1 MNDKDKSKEELLEEL
16 AELRQRLPGFEE
28 SYQRHKQDEQDV
40 IEANKQSTFQAQRV
54 PLALIKWS
62 IEFTVVE
69 WSDMA
74 EHIFGFTSD
83 EVVGKSGFD
92 IIIPESNKKLAM
104 DLWQQLLTS
113 NGGHRTISVN
123 TAKDGT
129 RLLCEW
135 HNTPHTNSEGVV
147 VGVASLVQD
156 ISGRKQAE
164 GELKEYIDELVLLVK
179 DRSIE
184 LMREVERHRQAE
196 DELQLFR
203 AALDSSADN
212 IFLTDR
218 ATMHF
223 VDVNDAACKDLG
235 YTREEFLHM
244 GPHDIKPNYTL
255 HTMVREF
262 DQVLR
267 SDGEVGVIETIHMK
281 KDGTKFPVELLLHS
295 IMSGGRDIIVAVARD
310 ITERKVFENRL
321 KRLSTTDELTQAL
334 NRRKYLEVMEREV
347 ERVKRHA
354 TPLSLLIF
362 DIDHFKAVNDT
373 YGHDVGDEVLKAV
386 AELVRDNVRKVD
398 YFVRW
403 GGEEFVVITPDTEIY
418 KAIIFAEK
426 LRSRMEENLFDK
438 VGSITISIGVSTYEK
453 SDTQETLMKRAD
465 EALYQAKQTGR
476 NKVVSTEDLHAGN
489 VPQA

>member
-1 MNDKDKSKEELLEEL
+1 MKDEDKSKEELLKEL
-16 AELRQRLPGFEE
+16 AELRQSLPGFEE
-28 SYQRHKQDEQDV
+28 SYERHKQDELDV
-40 IEANKQSTFQAQRV
+40 IEANKQSTFQAQQV
-54 PLALIKWS
+54 PLALIKWTTD
-62 IEFTVVE
+62 FKVTL

-74 EHIFGFTSD
+74 EHIFGFTCAEAEGS
-83 EVVGKSGFD
+83 SGFD
-92 IIIPESNKKLAM
+92 LIIPESNKELAV
-104 DLWQQLLTS
+104 DLWRQLLTRE
-113 NGGHRTISVN
+113 GGHRTISVN

-135 HNTPHTNSEGVV
+135 HNTPHVADDGSV
-147 VGVASLVQD
+147 VGVSSLVQD

-184 LMREVERHRQAE
+184 LMREVERHRKAE

-235 YTREEFLHM
+235 YTREEFLQM
-244 GPHDIKPNYTL
+244 GPHDIKPDYTL

-262 DQVLR
+262 DEVLR
-267 SDGEVGVIETIHMK
+267 SDGEVGVIETVHMR
-281 KDGTKFPVELLLHS
+281 KDGTQFPVELLMHS
-295 IMSGGRDIIVAVARD
+295 IMSGGRDIIVAIARD
-310 ITERKVFENRL
+310 ITERKVFEDKL
-321 KRLSTTDELTQAL
+321 KHLSTTDELTQAL
-334 NRRKYLEVMEREV
+334 NRRKYLEIMDREV

-354 TPLSLLIF
+354 APLSILIF
-362 DIDHFKAVNDT
+362 DIDYFKAVNDT
-373 YGHDVGDEVLKAV
+373 YGHDVGDDILKAV

-403 GGEEFVVITPDTEIY
+403 GGEEFVVIIPDTELY

-426 LRSRMEENLFDK
+426 LRVRMEEHVFDK
-438 VGSITISIGVSTYEK
+438 VGSITVSVGVSTYEK
-453 SDTQETLMKRAD
+453 DDTQETLIKRAD
-465 EALYQAKQTGR
+465 RALYQAKQTGR
-476 NKVVSTEDLHAGN
+476 NKVVSSEDLSAEN
-489 VPQA
+489 VPQV